1 MIDSLP
7 ETQELLGI
15 MDAFDLKILK
25 ILEQN
30 GRITNSELSER
41 VGLSKTPCQIR
52 VKNMIEKGIIKGF
65 KAVLDNN
72 ALNRNHIAF
81 TEVKLNDTR
90 DTALKSFNKAVMEV
104 PEIEECHM
112 IAGQFDYLLKVR
124 TKNIADYRIAL
135 GEKISSLPCVANTS
149 THVVMEAVKD

>member
-1 MIDSLP
+1 MRNH
-7 ETQELLGI
+7 TRLGK
-15 MDAFDLKILK
+15 MDDFDRKILR

-30 GRITNSELSER
+30 GRITNSELSQR

-52 VKNMIEKGIIKGF
+52 VKNMVERGVIKGF
-65 KAVLDNN
+65 RAILNN
-72 ALNRNHIAF
+72 QALERNHIAF

-90 DTALKSFNKAVMEV
+90 DAALKSFNAAVLEIS
-104 PEIEECHM
+104 EIEQCHM

-124 TKNIADYRIAL
+124 TKNISDYRAAL

-149 THVVMEAVKD
+149 THVVMESVKE

>member
-1 MIDSLP
+1 MDSC
-7 ETQELLGI
+7 
-15 MDAFDLKILK
+15 DLKILK

-41 VGLSKTPCQIR
+41 VGLSKTPCQVR
-52 VKNMIEKGIIKGF
+52 VKNLVASGVIKGF
-65 KAVLDNN
+65 RAILDND
-72 ALNRNHIAF
+72 ALERNHIAF

-90 DTALKSFNKAVMEV
+90 DTALTEFNAAVRDIS
-104 PEIEECHM
+104 EIEQCHM

-124 TKNIADYRIAL
+124 TNNIAGYRIAL

-149 THVVMEAVKD
+149 THVVMEAVKE